1 MANMANPA
9 DWRRAF
15 ARSVHV
21 GRPSLA
27 LDQAALLIAAEE
39 RPELDVAHYLRRLDE
54 FAEDVRVELG
64 DELDPYLIVGT
75 LNRVLFKRLGFR
87 GNADEYLDPANSFLD
102 QVIDRRLGIPITL
115 SIVYMEVARRLGL
128 PVVGVSFPGHFLVSY
143 QAAEERLVID
153 CFRGGEI
160 VRPRHCQA
168 RLDTMFGGKVRFRPG
183 FLDPCPPRALI
194 SRLLSNLKTLY
205 WRRNDYRR
213 ALAAS
218 ERLILVNPNSAEEY
232 RDRGVLRAH
241 LNDFAAAV
249 PDLEHYLELAP
260 EAPDAPRVRLL
271 ANRLRVKNSR

>member
-1 MANMANPA
+1 MATKA

-15 ARSVHV
+15 ARSVQV
-21 GRPSLA
+21 GRPSIA

-54 FAEDVRVELG
+54 FAEEVRTELG
-64 DELDPYLIVGT
+64 DELDPYLIVGA
-75 LNRVLFKRLGFR
+75 LNRILFKRLGFR
-87 GNADEYLDPANSFLD
+87 GNSDDYLEPANSYLD

-143 QAAEERLVID
+143 RAADEKLFID

-160 VRPRHCQA
+160 VLRRHCQP
-168 RLDTMFGGKVRFRPG
+168 RLDEMFGGKLRFRPE
-183 FLDPCPPRALI
+183 FLDPCPPRAVVA
-194 SRLLSNLKTLY
+194 RLLSNLKTIH

-213 ALAAS
+213 ALGVS
-218 ERLILVNPNSAEEY
+218 ERLILVNPSAPEEY

-249 PDLEHYLELAP
+249 PDLEHYLALAP

-271 ANRLRVKNSR
+271 ANRLRVKSSR